1 MHEKSRYREPRAG
14 DMATIRHHGYVK
26 DSITERSALI
36 LSYASSNVYEP
47 ASCEVY
53 CDGDIFWVEAKFL
66 TLHPRD
72 SVD

>member
-1 MHEKSRYREPRAG
+1 MHDRSKWREPRPG
-14 DMATIRHHGYVK
+14 DMATIRRHGYVK
-26 DSITERSALI
+26 DNQTQRSALI

-53 CDGDIFWVEAKFL
+53 CDGDIFWVETKYI

-72 SVD
+72 

>member
-1 MHEKSRYREPRAG
+1 MHDRRKYREPRPG
-14 DMATIRHHGYVK
+14 DMATIRRFGYVK
-26 DSITERSALI
+26 DKTERPALI

-53 CDGDIFWVEAKFL
+53 CEGDIFWVETKYL
-66 TLHPRD
+66 TLHHGD